1 MQAQSE
7 IRSYIDGKK
16 RPGTAAALT
25 SQSDKLV
32 SLFGQILEE
41 LGSIKAGE
49 GLVDECLMH
58 LCDTFV
64 SDCEALIVF
73 KPEVPMTDV
82 C

>member
-1 MQAQSE
+1 MKAQSE

-49 GLVDECLMH
+49 GLVDECLMTMI
-58 LCDTFV
+58 TFSGQNNKLKNVFMQSV
-64 SDCEALIVF
+64 SD
-73 KPEVPMTDV
+73 
-82 C
+82 